1 MIKGITIYLK
11 ETSDGGTDPFGMPVE
26 GEPTLIPIDDVLVGE
41 PSTDD
46 VTSALSLY
54 GKKVSYTI
62 AIPKGDT
69 HDWVN
74 KEVVLPEPFGGT
86 YRTVGIPTAGIE
98 TNIPLR
104 WNKKV
109 RLESINGKG
118 QG

>member
-26 GEPTLIPIDDVLVGE
+26 GKTTLIPIDDVLVGE

-69 HDWVN
+69 HDWIN
-74 KEVVLPEPFGGT
+74 KEVVLPEPFAGT

-109 RLESINGKG
+109 RLESINGEN
-118 QG
+118 QN